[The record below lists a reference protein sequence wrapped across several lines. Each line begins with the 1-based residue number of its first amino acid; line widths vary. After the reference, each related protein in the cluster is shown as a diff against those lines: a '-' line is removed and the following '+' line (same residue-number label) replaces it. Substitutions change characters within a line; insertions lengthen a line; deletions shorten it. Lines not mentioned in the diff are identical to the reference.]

1 MQGKSEDK
9 IGNIT
14 AKMASYL
21 MAGKLV
27 SFILMAIAF
36 MLVTR
41 ILGPAT
47 YGLYTLTI
55 ATIGFFL
62 AFGSFGIDTA
72 STKFVSE
79 YKYRHTESRIG
90 MLAGDVLSLILL
102 VGFLLACI
110 SIFASQ
116 WLAATF
122 MHSSA
127 YAYLIEIASISIL
140 GTMLFNTFFG
150 ITVGYG
156 NGRHAAS
163 AIIAMSTVQAS
174 VNIVLAIAGFG
185 AAAPLLGLISGQL
198 VGFAFM
204 LVILS
209 RRVKIALP
217 SFQRI
222 KKLFW
227 FSIPI
232 GASNML
238 NNIYSNVIIMLL
250 GAATSSFV
258 LGNIGVA
265 SVINYLVGLITGS
278 AGTAIL
284 PMFANKFAGDP
295 KKLGSAYSTS
305 TYLSIVL
312 IAPMLMLIMFFS
324 TQLSYAAFGSAY
336 SLAPSYVLLLAFGSL
351 IGIASMYFG
360 QLLVTTGR
368 TKKLF
373 EYTAINFSVEIALAI
388 FIWKLGG
395 IWAAFLLYVIPAIV
409 WNLIFFGIEANSY
422 SIRLPRKL
430 GRVALANIAMIIF
443 VLPALLIPNMLA
455 QMLAGIAIAIV
466 AYPALLGLF
475 GGVSINDISIV
486 ESLSE
491 GMPILGWLAH
501 ILSNY
506 VQHFV
511 S

>member
-1 MQGKSEDK
+1 
-9 IGNIT
+9 
-14 AKMASYL
+14 
-21 MAGKLV
+21 
-27 SFILMAIAF
+27 
-36 MLVTR
+36 
-41 ILGPAT
+41 
-47 YGLYTLTI
+47 
-55 ATIGFFL
+55 
-62 AFGSFGIDTA
+62 
-72 STKFVSE
+72 
-79 YKYRHTESRIG
+79 
-90 MLAGDVLSLILL
+90 
-102 VGFLLACI
+102 
-110 SIFASQ
+110 
-116 WLAATF
+116 
-122 MHSSA
+122 
-127 YAYLIEIASISIL
+127 
-140 GTMLFNTFFG
+140 
-150 ITVGYG
+150 
-156 NGRHAAS
+156 
-163 AIIAMSTVQAS
+163 
-174 VNIVLAIAGFG
+174 
-185 AAAPLLGLISGQL
+185 
-198 VGFAFM
+198 
-204 LVILS
+204 
-209 RRVKIALP
+209 
-217 SFQRI
+217 
-222 KKLFW
+222 
-227 FSIPI
+227 
-232 GASNML
+232 
-238 NNIYSNVIIMLL
+238 
-250 GAATSSFV
+250 
-258 LGNIGVA
+258 
-265 SVINYLVGLITGS
+265 
-278 AGTAIL
+278 
-284 PMFANKFAGDP
+284 
-295 KKLGSAYSTS
+295 
-305 TYLSIVL
+305 
-312 IAPMLMLIMFFS
+312 LIMFFS